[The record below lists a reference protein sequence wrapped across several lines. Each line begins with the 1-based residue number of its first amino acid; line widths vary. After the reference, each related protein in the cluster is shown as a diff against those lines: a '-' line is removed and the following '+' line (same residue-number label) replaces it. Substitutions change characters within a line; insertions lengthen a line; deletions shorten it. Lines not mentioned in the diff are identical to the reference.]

1 MKNKLYDRISNY
13 NILNKTN
20 GLRTHV
26 EYALS
31 KTIQIFAYENLPL
44 TMPKRNLEMMA
55 QQDGFTIVTEV
66 NNNLYAFNAGLGGKP
81 DAYDEPTIA
90 TISNPALNYSAS
102 LRIGIDC
109 VLMRNDDYNMG
120 LLPLLMKYG
129 TLLVEGD
136 ITIRNMFILYRAL
149 LNFIANDSNGYESA
163 RSYIKSLVD
172 GDISVIHT
180 SDWEGDVKTQEGS
193 HKSGLMTDMI
203 EMYQYVKGLMYADLG
218 ININDN
224 RKRAYV
230 NEMELSGNQPE
241 MLPFIDNML
250 ACRRRAV
257 DEINA
262 MYGTNIKVDLS
273 SAWKQNR
280 ILFSG
285 GFKNEKQESDG
296 QTEGSV
302 RNGGSEDP
310 SEESENTSRT
320 EPEEGTEKE
329 VITEEETEVSEDPE
343 INIEARKAIN
353 GEDVEI
359 DEISED

>member
-13 NILNKTN
+13 NILDKMN

-31 KTIQIFAYENLPL
+31 KTMQIFAYKKLPP
-44 TMPKRNLEMMA
+44 TMPKREIEKMVQL
-55 QQDGFTIVTEV
+55 DGFTIVTEV
-66 NNNLYAFNAGLGGKP
+66 NNNLYGFKAGLGGEP
-81 DAYDEPTIA
+81 DVYDEPTVANIA
-90 TISNPALNYSAS
+90 NPALNYSAS
-102 LRIGIDC
+102 LKIGIDC

-120 LLPLLMKYG
+120 LLPILMKYG

-136 ITIRNMFILYRAL
+136 ITIRNMFILYRGL
-149 LNFIANDSNGYESA
+149 LNFVANDNNGYESA
-163 RSYIKSLVD
+163 RSYVKSLVD

-180 SDWEGDVKTQEGS
+180 SEWEGDVKTQEGS
-193 HKSGLMTDMI
+193 HKSGLMTDVI

-241 MLPFIDNML
+241 MLPFIENML
-250 ACRRRAV
+250 ACRRKAV

-262 MYGTNIKVDLS
+262 MYGTNIEVDLS
-273 SAWKQNR
+273 SAWRQNG
-280 ILFSG
+280 ILFLG
-285 GFKNEKQESDG
+285 GFKNEKQESDD

-310 SEESENTSRT
+310 GEESENTSRT
-320 EPEEGTEKE
+320 DPEKNIEEE
-329 VITEEETEVSEDPE
+329 VITEEETGVSEDPE
-343 INIEARKAIN
+343 INIEAQKAIN